1 MGNSGSYTAKAHI
14 KPQLYIFT
22 KWGSRQL
29 RELLLRGQK
38 ELSETFGL
46 RRHEFEH
53 LVNSDEIGLDSARSL
68 FHEVFDTDRNGLVD
82 KMEVM
87 CIICMTTKVSTKE
100 KVEFFFDLFNFNN
113 KGYLNESEMT
123 LLLMAVSRG
132 AFKVDQ
138 KFHPPPAKLIKDM
151 VTNAFSKYG
160 KTQEGGLRR
169 PELVQFVIENSDI
182 TAFLECWR
190 GHAAQVL
197 LNNDEKWRD
206 LSFPC
211 NELAIAPSK
220 VWYKL
225 GLPPPFYVK
234 WRRRDRIGIQGM
246 PNLFSHTETFLKT
259 IDRRRVYKGDGIL
272 GTGCL
277 VEGGLA
283 DLWLLNALAAMTA
296 RPDLLFYNFATTG
309 QEEEG
314 RYCVR
319 FYEGGG
325 WRSVYV
331 DDRLPCGLDVKPLFA
346 KSSADIE
353 AWVSIME
360 KAMAKY
366 LGSYGH
372 IALCAERNDAFLASL
387 RFLTGGHVM
396 RLSVR
401 DYEWRTIA
409 EDCLTKED
417 GKGFVVSCLK
427 EGSVVAFGRSAGT
440 TLVPIDPFYT
450 TNTARNSAATHVPPI
465 GHLFPVLG
473 TKMVGT
479 FMHLILKDPWGLIG
493 DADPEVNVD
502 TGQCRTF
509 LIRVEDVASYY
520 DTMVV
525 SRFPDSLR
533 TATEKHRLSAWTS
546 EVRQTTTHGRR
557 QPAAYRIV
565 VRKKQAVGK
574 YGDTSHLYK
583 LQKKKY
589 NPVISEQ
596 QAIDKILT
604 QSDQLEAE
612 DDFEFRLKDRYD
624 FSRNSVAMQG
634 YTGAG
639 AHRKD
644 AATVAKE
651 QAAKAAKEAAAK
663 QKKTAGQSLAK
674 KLLDKKD
681 DLVHVCM
688 TLSSGCDWSFAGSD
702 VAQAELRARLFPSY
716 DTLKAIGKRKTT
728 LEAQL
733 LAEERANKEQ
743 EKKQAEMLEVD
754 TDERDA
760 LVASQA
766 AAMTTDG
773 ATQVIMQQQGLLA
786 PTTAGGPG
794 GAHVD
799 MDLRITSPRADPSA
813 MPLRPVSGPGA
824 TAVAGATPLLQTRR
838 PLSSS
843 IGGSGAG
850 ARRDQSV
857 DPLSFDLSMTA
868 QRSWT
873 AQAMDLVPGE
883 YFLVTDISFAMSYT
897 AARMRS
903 LPRDLAETPWIEP
916 AVIDLHQKNINYF
929 DAEAA
934 SLRSLQQQQQ
944 WQGMGGSDGG
954 DSLADNDSVSHRS
967 MTSLAQLEKKIFR
980 IEQAMQDQP
989 TLAGMI
995 STNELNQ
1002 ARARLTNG
1010 QPILQKDDLLHLDHP
1025 IWLEASSTDEIEVT
1039 AISYEELAQMDTP
1052 MHMYTPLFP
1061 PKIADET
1068 WPFCPETQEEV
1079 AGRMLMNSM
1088 TALRE
1093 EAESLGEEFIQLAS
1107 KYKEE
1112 RKRILLARQAKVSS
1126 PQAVTT

>member
-22 KWGSRQL
+22 KWGSKQL

-160 KTQEGGLRR
+160 KTQLGGLRR

-234 WRRRDRIGIQGM
+234 WRRRDRIGVQGM
-246 PNLFSHTETFLKT
+246 PNLFSHTESFLKT

-309 QEEEG
+309 QEEE
-314 RYCVR
+314 
-319 FYEGGG
+319 
-325 WRSVYV
+325 
-331 DDRLPCGLDVKPLFA
+331 
-346 KSSADIE
+346 
-353 AWVSIME
+353 
-360 KAMAKY
+360 
-366 LGSYGH
+366 
-372 IALCAERNDAFLASL
+372 
-387 RFLTGGHVM
+387 
-396 RLSVR
+396 
-401 DYEWRTIA
+401 
-409 EDCLTKED
+409 
-417 GKGFVVSCLK
+417 
-427 EGSVVAFGRSAGT
+427 GT

-786 PTTAGGPG
+786 PATAGGPG

-799 MDLRITSPRADPSA
+799 MDLRITSPRADPA
-813 MPLRPVSGPGA
+813 TMPLRPVSGPGA
-824 TAVAGATPLLQTRR
+824 ATVAGATPLLQARR

-843 IGGSGAG
+843 IGGIGTG

-944 WQGMGGSDGG
+944 WQGVGGSDGG

-995 STNELNQ
+995 STDELNQ

-1079 AGRMLMNSM
+1079 AG
-1088 TALRE
+1088 
-1093 EAESLGEEFIQLAS
+1093 LGQ
-1107 KYKEE
+1107 
-1112 RKRILLARQAKVSS
+1112 QV
-1126 PQAVTT
+1126 